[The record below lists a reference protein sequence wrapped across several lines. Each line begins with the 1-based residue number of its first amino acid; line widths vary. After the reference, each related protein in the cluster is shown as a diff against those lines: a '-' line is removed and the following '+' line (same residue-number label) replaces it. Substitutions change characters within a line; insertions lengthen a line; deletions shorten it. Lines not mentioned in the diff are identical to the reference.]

1 MELVQAQNLE
11 MQEHMSRDV
20 SQIKRENQDYRGKIK
35 LQNEIK
41 TKMEMEL
48 MNVRVDL
55 TRAENEVGKMSDWCK
70 EMEVKIKIAE
80 DNLNKSHVEL
90 EFNRNEII
98 RLNNKVNELDDTLLK
113 KQLIIDKS
121 NKDMVKFEKD
131 QFAEIRRIKLQ
142 LKSAETEILGNFFSI

>member
-35 LQNEIK
+35 LQSEIK

-55 TRAENEVGKMSDWCK
+55 TRF
-70 EMEVKIKIAE
+70 IY
-80 DNLNKSHVEL
+80 
-90 EFNRNEII
+90 
-98 RLNNKVNELDDTLLK
+98 T
-113 KQLIIDKS
+113 
-121 NKDMVKFEKD
+121 
-131 QFAEIRRIKLQ
+131 
-142 LKSAETEILGNFFSI
+142 